1 MVKELENLEAK
12 LNWHW
17 RDTMRT
23 VRFFGFDGRV
33 AFLVPVWLVYLRWST
48 VIITFIVFYVFKFL
62 ENKGLTFPAALRAF
76 RCWMVG
82 RTRPGLLGVSK
93 HVFIDYGQ

>member
-23 VRFFGFDGRV
+23 VRFLSFDSRV
-33 AFLVPVWLVYLRWST
+33 SILIPVWLVYLRWST
-48 VIITFIVFYVFKFL
+48 IILSFMVFYVFRFL
-62 ENKGLTFPAALRAF
+62 ENKGLTFPAALRAA
-76 RCWMVG
+76 RVWMVG
-82 RTRPGLLGVSK
+82 RDRPGLIGTARHK
-93 HVFIDYGQ
+93 FTDYG